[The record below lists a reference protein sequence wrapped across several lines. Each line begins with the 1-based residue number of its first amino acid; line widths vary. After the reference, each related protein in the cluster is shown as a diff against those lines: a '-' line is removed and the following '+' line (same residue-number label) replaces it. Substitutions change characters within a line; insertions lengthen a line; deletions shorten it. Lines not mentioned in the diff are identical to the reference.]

1 MGFMEIPLG
10 AVKKKKKS
18 LSAGRLPRK
27 KDNAVKPVKIMLLLA
42 LQSQI
47 LDNESSYFS

>member
-10 AVKKKKKS
+10 AVKKKKN

-27 KDNAVKPVKIMLLLA
+27 KDNAVKPVKIMLHLA